1 MASEDTPRKHLL
13 NSKQL
18 VQRIRKGSLQNHSN
32 EDCLLR
38 AMKRSRSSYLKPKDD
53 LQPVEVIPVGI
64 LLLLA
69 VDGTRELHPCGVS
82 EGQHSG
88 FDLQT
93 NVVKYVS

>member
-1 MASEDTPRKHLL
+1 MIS
-13 NSKQL
+13 
-18 VQRIRKGSLQNHSN
+18 KGSLKNHSN

-38 AMKRSRSSYLKPKDD
+38 AVERSRSPYLKPKDD

-69 VDGTRELHPCGVS
+69 VDGTRELHPCSVS
-82 EGQHSG
+82 EGQHSR
-88 FDLQT
+88 FDLQS